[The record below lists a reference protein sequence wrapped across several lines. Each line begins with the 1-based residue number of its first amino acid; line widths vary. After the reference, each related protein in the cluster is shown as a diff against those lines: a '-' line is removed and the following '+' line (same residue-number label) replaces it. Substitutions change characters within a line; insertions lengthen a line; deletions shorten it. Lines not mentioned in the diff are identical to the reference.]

1 MDLDEIWGTPSI
13 LSGAGPDRFWARSAQ
28 KRERESEQKFFLSGK
43 QRAISQTSGRP
54 NFTKFAHNT
63 WIYVAMNPFG
73 KHF

>member
-1 MDLDEIWGTPSI
+1 LPLALADFGLDRHRSKSERASRNFFCQVSI
-13 LSGAGPDRFWARSAQ
+13 AT
-28 KRERESEQKFFLSGK
+28 
-43 QRAISQTSGRP
+43 TSGRP